1 MSLRDLLIVGAIVL
15 LGGFAA
21 ADAVFSDGG
30 PPPSRPVSDA
40 PSATVETS
48 PLERRGRERF
58 ARTRAPGSVVFLDG
72 TRCRVRQVV
81 AASGDELPLPEVETA
96 CDLWAP
102 PRGVRVAYRAGPVVG
117 ESVPFRFLDLN
128 HPREEL
134 GGFRALFGRISWSAD
149 GQRAAWCES
158 RLRGFDYD
166 VGRELTRTDGCP
178 LEYSAGGE
186 PLFVDGARVFSSGG
200 QVLRATG
207 PVWAVHRGADDSL
220 AVLVDGDRVER
231 YDRGRL
237 VGTRPL
243 RRGVGAARISF
254 ARDNCA
260 LLAVRAGIV
269 ALVDLG
275 CFRGRDA
282 VTTVS
287 PDNCVNRAFA
297 TKSEC
302 ARYPTPRA
310 FEGSAA
316 AWSPDGEWIAVAEP
330 RALAFHRVVG
340 RYRVVRWPAEPRA
353 VAWLG

>member
-15 LGGFAA
+15 LAGLAA
-21 ADAVFSDGG
+21 ADALVRGG
-30 PPPSRPVSDA
+30 GNASTQAVSGA
-40 PSATVETS
+40 RSATFDES
-48 PLERRGRERF
+48 PLERRRRERF
-58 ARTRAPGSVVFLDG
+58 ARTRAPGSVLFLDG
-72 TRCRVRQVV
+72 PTCRLRQVV
-81 AASGDELPLPEVETA
+81 AASGAELPLPEVETG
-96 CDLWAP
+96 CELWAP
-102 PRGVRVAYRAGPVVG
+102 PRGVRVAYRIGPSVS
-117 ESVPFRFLDLN
+117 ESIPFRFLDLN
-128 HPREEL
+128 HVREDL

-158 RLRGFDYD
+158 RARGFDYD
-166 VGRELTRTDGCP
+166 VGRELRRTRGCP
-178 LEYSAGGE
+178 RAYAADGE
-186 PLFVDGARVFSSGG
+186 PLFVQGARVLSSRREL
-200 QVLRATG
+200 LRATG
-207 PVWAVHRGADDSL
+207 PVWALHRGDDGSF
-220 AVLVDGDRVER
+220 AVLVAGNRVER
-231 YDRGRL
+231 YERGRL
-237 VGTRPL
+237 VGARPL
-243 RRGVGAARISF
+243 RLGVGAARISF

-260 LLAVRAGIV
+260 LLAVRGGIV

-316 AWSPDGEWIAVAEP
+316 AWSPDGQWIAVAEP

-340 RYRVVRWPAEPRA
+340 RYTVVRWRAHPRA